1 MSTTDL
7 SQDANQEDSA
17 LSIKER
23 VVTEQDARNA
33 TEAARDTAESRPS
46 FAKGIYLG
54 AYNLDLIRSLPA
66 PDPAEEV
73 RAAAFLEELTDYCST
88 MDGRLI
94 ERTGVIPDEYLRA
107 LADLGVFGIKIPQ
120 RYGGLG
126 LSLLHYGRALMVLGT
141 VHPSLGALVSAHQSI
156 GVPEPVK
163 VFGNEAQKQEYLPR
177 CAAGAVTAFLLTE
190 PDVGSDP
197 ARLRTTAVPSEDGS
211 EYVIDGVKLW
221 TTNGVIAELVVVM
234 AAVPPHGDAKGG
246 ISAFVVEMSS
256 PGITVENRNNF
267 MGLRGIENGVTRF
280 TKVRVPAANRL
291 GREGQGLKIALTT
304 LNTGR
309 LSIPAMCAAAGKW
322 SLKIARGWSGAREQW
337 GRPIGRHEA
346 VGKKL
351 AYIAAT
357 GFALEAVF
365 ELSAELAD
373 AGTKDIRIEAALAK
387 LWASEMAYNIADEL
401 VQVRGGRGF
410 ETADSL
416 AARGERAVPAEQQLR
431 DLRINRVFEG
441 STEIMHLFIAR
452 EAVDA
457 HLSAAGDLAVADAP
471 LSAKGRAALKA
482 SGFYGKWLPTLAVG
496 RGSVPTAYPE
506 FGILARHLRYA
517 ERASRRLARSTFYG
531 MARWQA
537 GLEHHQVFLGRIVDI
552 GAEIFAISASCVRA
566 LNIRQANPTDGE
578 GAFELAD
585 AFSRQSRVRIEAL
598 FDGLWNN
605 SDDADRQLS
614 KGVMAGRYEW
624 LEDGVL
630 DASEGTGPW
639 ISETA
644 GGGEPKEN
652 LHRRYR

>member
-517 ERASRRLARSTFYG
+517 ERASRRLARSTFYS

-605 SDDADRQLS
+605 SDDADRQLA